1 MSREYDKVV
10 NIQEGPMTSVAFPNG
25 IEDTKDVLRREIITT
40 RVVDGY
46 LTEEKVVR
54 DYNAF
59 GDYNDVTTIRRIVDV
74 KNV

>member
-10 NIQEGPMTSVAFPNG
+10 NIQEGPMTSVAFPND

-54 DYNAF
+54 EYTVF
-59 GDYNDVTTIRRIVDV
+59 GDYNDVTTIRRIIEV
-74 KNV
+74 KNA

>member
-10 NIQEGPMTSVAFPNG
+10 NIQEGPMTDVAFPNG

-54 DYNAF
+54 EYTVF
-59 GDYNDVTTIRRIVDV
+59 GDYNDVTTIRRIVEV
-74 KNV
+74 KHA

>member
-10 NIQEGPMTSVAFPNG
+10 NIQEGPMTNVAFPKDV
-25 IEDTKDVLRREIITT
+25 EDTVGVLRREIITT

-59 GDYNDVTTIRRIVDV
+59 GDYNDVTTIRRIVEV
-74 KNV
+74 KNA

>member
-1 MSREYDKVV
+1 MSRAYDKVV
-10 NIQEGPMTSVAFPNG
+10 NIQEGPMTDVGFPNG

-54 DYNAF
+54 EYTAF
-59 GDYNDVTTIRRIVDV
+59 GDYNDVTTIRRIIEV
-74 KNV
+74 KNA

>member
-1 MSREYDKVV
+1 MSRAYDKVV
-10 NIQEGPMTSVAFPNG
+10 NIQEGPMTDVAFPNG

-54 DYNAF
+54 EYTVF
-59 GDYNDVTTIRRIVDV
+59 GDYNDVTTIRRIIEV
-74 KNV
+74 KNA

>member
-10 NIQEGPMTSVAFPNG
+10 NIQEGPMTSVAFPNS

-46 LTEEKVVR
+46 LTEEKVVETTT
-54 DYNAF
+54 AF
-59 GDYNDVTTIRRIVDV
+59 GDYNDVTTIRRIVEV
-74 KNV
+74 KHA

>member
-59 GDYNDVTTIRRIVDV
+59 GDYNDVTMIRRIVEV
-74 KNV
+74 KNA

>member
-10 NIQEGPMTSVAFPNG
+10 NIQEGPMTNVAFPKDV
-25 IEDTKDVLRREIITT
+25 EDTVGVLRREIITT

-54 DYNAF
+54 DYTAF
-59 GDYNDVTTIRRIVDV
+59 GEIGRASCRERV
-74 KNV
+74 